1 LGQGPLGCDAQVI
14 LMLSDLLLSSK
25 RYGKSS
31 LSEVSMPCLK
41 KKWLSSLFT
50 VYEFDRRL
58 WKESRREVQS
68 KGKNKVNNKRK
79 RQRDGFGLKC
89 VVRHI
94 TNGRPAVYIDFQIKA
109 VQSTKRN
116 RVAPIPEL
124 WLAESE
130 IAVLL

>member
-1 LGQGPLGCDAQVI
+1 MSFTRGC
-14 LMLSDLLLSSK
+14 
-25 RYGKSS
+25 GKKVGGGST
-31 LSEVSMPCLK
+31 E
-41 KKWLSSLFT
+41 
-50 VYEFDRRL
+50 
-58 WKESRREVQS
+58 
-68 KGKNKVNNKRK
+68 GKNKVNTERK

-94 TNGRPAVYIDFQIKA
+94 TNGRPAVYIDLQIKV

-116 RVAPIPEL
+116 RVAPILEL